1 MQMMLGG
8 KHGREVALATS
19 GNRVAVRTLSRGPI
33 RKSALS
39 RTARSA
45 MGKTAQALQFDGAHI
60 AFLQSDEMGAD
71 DLKAQLKGEDQ
82 FEFAGSALTLE
93 GTDETIAYTEK
104 MFVALQPDASDAHA
118 REMLSALGDNWHVVR
133 RLTVARHAYLL
144 APRASVGR
152 DIFNLSME
160 FVQRGEVDR
169 CHPEFLRERGFRS
182 VYPQQWHLGK
192 RVIDG
197 RLIEQSAGVDGAWTA
212 SRGAGVTIAV
222 IDDGVDTGHPEF
234 STPGKIVSEFDFTER
249 VADARP
255 KTAGDRHGTA
265 CAGVACA
272 AGISGATGVAPDAA
286 LMPIRLRSG
295 LGGIDESDAIM
306 WAVEKGADVISC
318 SWGPV
323 DGKWF
328 DPNDP
333 RHDFEAPISDNTA
346 LALDAALTTGRQGRG
361 CVVCWAAGNGNESV
375 DLDGW
380 ASYPGVTAV
389 SACDD
394 RGVRSVYSDF
404 GKAIDIAFPS
414 NTFAFGGTP
423 EPLTPGIWTTDRRG
437 AKGYNQQTGPGGNF
451 TESFGGT
458 SSACPGAA
466 GAAALVLAVDPMM
479 RGDEVVQA
487 LQETAVR
494 IDEPGGGYDATG
506 HSDLYGAGR
515 VNAEAAVY
523 SRLQL
528 L

>member
-1 MQMMLGG
+1 MRMMLGG
-8 KHGREVALATS
+8 ERGREISVGTS
-19 GNRVAVRTLSRGPI
+19 ESRIAVRTVSRGPI
-33 RKSALS
+33 LKSALS
-39 RTARSA
+39 KNARSM
-45 MGKTAQALQFDGAHI
+45 MGKAAQALQFDGAHI
-60 AFLQSDEMGAD
+60 AFLQSDEFGAEEM
-71 DLKAQLKGEDQ
+71 KAQLKDEDQ
-82 FEFAGSALTLE
+82 FEFAGSALKLE
-93 GTDETIAYTEK
+93 GTNETIAYTEK

-118 REMLSALGDNWHVVR
+118 REMLSALGDNWHVAR

-144 APRASVGR
+144 APRKTVGK
-152 DIFNLSME
+152 DIFDLSME
-160 FVQRGEVDR
+160 IVRRSEVDR
-169 CHPEFLRERGFRS
+169 CHPEFLRERGFRG

-197 RLIEQSAGVDGAWTA
+197 RLIEQSAEVDGAWTA
-212 SRGAGVTIAV
+212 SRGKGVTIAV

-234 STPGKIVSEFDFTER
+234 ATPGKIVSEFDFTER

-255 KTAGDRHGTA
+255 KNAGDNHGTA

-272 AGISGATGVAPDAA
+272 AGIAGAAGVAPDAA

-333 RHDFEAPISDNTA
+333 RHNFEAPISDNTA
-346 LALDAALTTGRQGRG
+346 LALEAALHTGRQGRG

-380 ASYPGVTAV
+380 ASFPGVTAV
-389 SACDD
+389 AACDD

-404 GKAIDIAFPS
+404 GDAIDIAFPS
-414 NTFAFGGTP
+414 NTFAFGGSP
-423 EPLTPGIWTTDRRG
+423 EPLTPGIWTTDRSG
-437 AKGYNQQTGPGGNF
+437 SNGYNQQSGPGGNF

-487 LQETAVR
+487 LQETAVK
-494 IDEPGGGYDATG
+494 IDAAGGNYDANG
-506 HSDLYGAGR
+506 HSDQYGAGR

-528 L
+528 V

>member
-1 MQMMLGG
+1 MHMMLGG
-8 KHGREVALATS
+8 ESGRELALATS
-19 GNRVAVRTLSRGPI
+19 GNRVAVRTVSRGPI
-33 RKSALS
+33 IKRALGKS
-39 RTARSA
+39 ARSA
-45 MGKTAQALQFDGAHI
+45 MSKAAEALAFDGAHI
-60 AFLQSDEMGAD
+60 AFLHSDEIGAD
-71 DLKAQLKGEDQ
+71 DLKAQLKQEDQ
-82 FEFAGSALTLE
+82 FEFAGSALTIE
-93 GTDETIAYTEK
+93 GTGETIAYTEK
-104 MFVALQPDASDAHA
+104 MFVALHADASDEAA
-118 REMLSALGDNWHVVR
+118 RQMLAAMGESWHVAR
-133 RLTVARHAYLL
+133 RLTMARHAYLL
-144 APRASVGR
+144 APRKPVGR
-152 DIFNLSME
+152 DIFDLSME
-160 FVQRGEVDR
+160 IVRRGEVDR

-197 RLIEQSAGVDGAWTA
+197 RLIDQGAGVDGAWTA

-255 KTAGDRHGTA
+255 KRAGDRHGTA

-389 SACDD
+389 AACDD

-404 GKAIDIAFPS
+404 GAAIDIAFPS
-414 NTFAFGGTP
+414 NTFAFGGAP
-423 EPLTPGIWTTDRRG
+423 EPLTPGIWTTDRSG
-437 AKGYNQQTGPGGNF
+437 ANGYNRQSGPSGNF

-479 RGDEVVQA
+479 RADEVVQA
-487 LQETAVR
+487 LQETAVK
-494 IDEPGGGYDATG
+494 IDAAGGDYDAGG
-506 HSDLYGAGR
+506 HSDQYGAGR

-528 L
+528 V